1 MIELTEA
8 YKEDGVKHPRTQV
21 EIVCSH
27 CQDPVS
33 AAEESTGTCTNCG
46 QPWKA
51 KQSVSIWATS
61 VPKAGAKTIGQ

>member
-8 YKEDGVKHPRTQV
+8 YKEDGVKHPKTQV
-21 EIVCSH
+21 EVVCFH

-61 VPKAGAKTIGQ
+61 VPKAGAKTLGQ